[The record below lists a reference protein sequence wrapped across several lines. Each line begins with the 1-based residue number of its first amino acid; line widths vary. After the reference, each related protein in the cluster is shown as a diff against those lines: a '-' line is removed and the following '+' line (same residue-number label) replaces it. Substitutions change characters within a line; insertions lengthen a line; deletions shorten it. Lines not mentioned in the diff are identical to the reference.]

1 MLILLGCV
9 CAMAYTSCTNK
20 NTHLKGTID
29 GVKDSQIFATS
40 DGERQHVDTIKVK
53 DGKFTYD
60 ATFTEPT
67 PLFLILKETG
77 ENILVFAEGGNITVD
92 GKLGDL
98 KTRKCQVVNLT
109 MSLQVM

>member
-1 MLILLGCV
+1 MLILLGFV

-53 DGKFTYD
+53 DGKFT
-60 ATFTEPT
+60 F
-67 PLFLILKETG
+67 FVIVQR
-77 ENILVFAEGGNITVD
+77 ENVYNRN
-92 GKLGDL
+92 K
-98 KTRKCQVVNLT
+98 R
-109 MSLQVM
+109 